1 MARNRYQNE
10 RISNK
15 THFSGN
21 TRLLPSVG
29 IVRSQTFT
37 LEGEGVKPGSVFSGP
52 QSGGEQGPAGAFSG
66 GFDQVFS
73 GAGASLFGSRTNTAN
88 VQQNHAG
95 EADLGRDAPPP
106 KK

>member
-1 MARNRYQNE
+1 MDNALN
-10 RISNK
+10 
-15 THFSGN
+15 
-21 TRLLPSVG
+21 
-29 IVRSQTFT
+29 
-37 LEGEGVKPGSVFSGP
+37 EGVKPGSVSSGPQSGGAPAPADGSPSAMQSGP

-95 EADLGRDAPPP
+95 EADLGMDTPPP